1 MRDLTGMVTSVQADL
16 ARLPRVLDA
25 LLGDLEA
32 VAWRERPAPTEWSP
46 LEIVCHLRDEEA
58 EDFGARLRV
67 VVEGGTRFAAIDP
80 ERWVEQRAYRDTDP
94 RAALATLAERR
105 AANLAFLDGVPPDR
119 LRHAVTHARLGTL
132 SGLDLLAAWVRGW
145 GPDAGRRCA
154 RSTRGRSPME
164 KAPYNSRM
172 SQGEDRYHA
181 ERARIEQGHVKYRDK
196 LRAEGKL
203 FVRDRLKLLL
213 DPGSEFQED
222 WLFARNQEADTPAD
236 GVVTGVGKVGGR
248 TVCLM
253 ANDYTVKAGSWGEK
267 TVLKIVRIQE
277 KAARLRVPMLY
288 LVDAAGGRIS
298 EQIKIFPGRF
308 HAGRIF
314 YNEVQLSG
322 VVPQIC
328 ILFGPSPAGSAYL
341 PALTDL
347 VIMVDGK
354 ASLYVGSPRMV
365 EMAIGEK
372 TTLEELG
379 GARMHCTVSGC
390 GDVLATSDEEA
401 IELAKRY
408 LSYMPGSY
416 REPPA
421 RAAAAEPKP
430 GRSIDE
436 IVPYDQRKWFD
447 MYEVIDRVIDAGS
460 WFEVKK
466 LFAAEVI
473 VGLARID
480 GRAVGI
486 VANQPKVKGGVLM
499 VDSSDKAARFIWLCN
514 AFNIPLVYL
523 ADVAGFMV
531 GSKVEREGII
541 RHGAKMV
548 FATSQATVPKISV
561 IVRKCYGAGLYAMCG
576 PAFEPDA
583 TLALPQGQ
591 IAIMGPEPAVNAVYY
606 NKIME
611 LPESERAAYVKAK
624 RDEYAQD
631 VDVYKL
637 ASEMLID
644 DIVPGASLRAE
655 LVKRLAYAESKVHE
669 FPQRRNGV
677 FPV

>member
-1 MRDLTGMVTSVQADL
+1 
-16 ARLPRVLDA
+16 
-25 LLGDLEA
+25 
-32 VAWRERPAPTEWSP
+32 
-46 LEIVCHLRDEEA
+46 
-58 EDFGARLRV
+58 
-67 VVEGGTRFAAIDP
+67 
-80 ERWVEQRAYRDTDP
+80 
-94 RAALATLAERR
+94 
-105 AANLAFLDGVPPDR
+105 
-119 LRHAVTHARLGTL
+119 
-132 SGLDLLAAWVRGW
+132 
-145 GPDAGRRCA
+145 
-154 RSTRGRSPME
+154 
-164 KAPYNSRM
+164 M
-172 SQGEDRYHA
+172 SQGEDRYHQ
-181 ERARIEQGHVKYRDK
+181 ERARIEQGHTKYRDK

-222 WLFARNQEADTPAD
+222 FLFARSNEADTPAD
-236 GVVTGVGKVGGR
+236 GVVTGVGRVGGR
-248 TVCLM
+248 TVCIM

-347 VIMVDGK
+347 VIMVEGK

-365 EMAIGEK
+365 ERAIGEK

-379 GARMHCTVSGC
+379 GARMHCEVSGC
-390 GDVLATSDEEA
+390 GDVLAASDEEA
-401 IELAKRY
+401 IELARRY
-408 LSYMPGSY
+408 LSYMPGSFS
-416 REPPA
+416 ETPA
-421 RAAAAEPKP
+421 RTLAVEPKP
-430 GRSIDE
+430 GRAIDD

-447 MYEVIDRVIDAGS
+447 MYEVIDRVVDAGS

-466 LFAAEVI
+466 LFAGEII
-473 VGLARID
+473 VGLARIG
-480 GRAVGI
+480 GRVTGI

-523 ADVAGFMV
+523 ADIAGFMV
-531 GSKVEREGII
+531 GTKVERQGII

-583 TLALPQGQ
+583 TIALPQGQ

-644 DIVPGASLRAE
+644 DIVPGSTLRDE
-655 LVKRLAYAESKVHE
+655 LVKRLTYAETKVHE

>member
-1 MRDLTGMVTSVQADL
+1 MTG
-16 ARLPRVLDA
+16 
-25 LLGDLEA
+25 GE
-32 VAWRERPAPTEWSP
+32 ERY
-46 LEIVCHLRDEEA
+46 
-58 EDFGARLRV
+58 
-67 VVEGGTRFAAIDP
+67 VE
-80 ERWVEQRAYRDTDP
+80 
-94 RAALATLAERR
+94 
-105 AANLAFLDGVPPDR
+105 
-119 LRHAVTHARLGTL
+119 
-132 SGLDLLAAWVRGW
+132 
-145 GPDAGRRCA
+145 
-154 RSTRGRSPME
+154 
-164 KAPYNSRM
+164 
-172 SQGEDRYHA
+172 
-181 ERARIEQGHVKYRDK
+181 ERARIEQGNTKYRDK

-213 DPGSEFQED
+213 DSGSEFEED
-222 WLFARNQEADTPAD
+222 WLFARSEEAETPAD
-236 GVVTGVGKVGGR
+236 GVVTGVGRVGGR
-248 TVCLM
+248 TVCVM

-267 TVLKIVRIQE
+267 TVQKIIRIQE
-277 KAARLRVPMLY
+277 KAARLQVPLVY

-298 EQIKIFPGRF
+298 EQIKIFPGRL

-322 VVPQIC
+322 VVPQVC

-341 PALTDL
+341 PALTDV

-390 GDVLATSDEEA
+390 GDVLAASDEEA
-401 IELAKRY
+401 IDLARRY
-408 LSYMPGSY
+408 LAYMPPSY
-416 REPPA
+416 RQTPA
-421 RAAAAEPKP
+421 RGEPREAKP
-430 GRSIDE
+430 GRSIDQ
-436 IVPYDQRKWFD
+436 IVPYDQRKYFD
-447 MYEVIDRVIDAGS
+447 MYELIDRVIDADS
-460 WFEVKK
+460 WFEIKR
-466 LFAAEVI
+466 LFAPEMI
-473 VGLARID
+473 VGFARLG
-480 GRAVGI
+480 GRTVGI
-486 VANQPKVKGGVLM
+486 VANQPKVKGGVLF
-499 VDSSDKAARFIWLCN
+499 VDSADKAARFIWLCN

-531 GSKVEREGII
+531 GTKVERQGII

-583 TLALPQGQ
+583 ALSLPQGQ

-611 LPESERAAYVKAK
+611 LPASERAAYVARK
-624 RDEYAQD
+624 REEYAED
-631 VDVYKL
+631 VDIYKL

-644 DIVPGASLRAE
+644 DIVPGSALRAE
-655 LVKRLAYAESKVHE
+655 LIKRLGYAETKVLE
-669 FPQRRNGV
+669 FPARRNAV
-677 FPV
+677 YPV

>member
-1 MRDLTGMVTSVQADL
+1 VSEG
-16 ARLPRVLDA
+16 
-25 LLGDLEA
+25 E
-32 VAWRERPAPTEWSP
+32 ER
-46 LEIVCHLRDEEA
+46 
-58 EDFGARLRV
+58 
-67 VVEGGTRFAAIDP
+67 
-80 ERWVEQRAYRDTDP
+80 YR
-94 RAALATLAERR
+94 R
-105 AANLAFLDGVPPDR
+105 
-119 LRHAVTHARLGTL
+119 
-132 SGLDLLAAWVRGW
+132 
-145 GPDAGRRCA
+145 
-154 RSTRGRSPME
+154 
-164 KAPYNSRM
+164 
-172 SQGEDRYHA
+172 

-213 DPGSEFQED
+213 DPGTEFQED
-222 WLFARNQEADTPAD
+222 WLFARSEEAETPAD
-236 GVVTGVGKVGGR
+236 GVVTGVGTVGGR
-248 TVCLM
+248 PVCIM

-277 KAARLRVPMLY
+277 KAARLRIPIVY

-322 VVPQIC
+322 VVPQVC

-390 GDVLATSDEEA
+390 GDVLAESDEDA
-401 IELAKRY
+401 IARARRY
-408 LSYMPGSY
+408 LGYMPASCAG
-416 REPPA
+416 RPEDQEAVEPTV
-421 RAAAAEPKP
+421 
-430 GRSIDE
+430 GRSIEE

-460 WFEVKK
+460 WFEIKR
-466 LFAAEVI
+466 LFAAEII
-473 VGLARID
+473 VGLGRIG
-480 GRAVGI
+480 GRVVGV
-486 VANQPKVKGGVLM
+486 VANQPKVKGGVLF
-499 VDSSDKAARFIWLCN
+499 VDSSDKAAKFIWLCN
-514 AFNIPLVYL
+514 AFNVPLVYL

-531 GSKVEREGII
+531 GTKVEREGII

-561 IVRKCYGAGLYAMCG
+561 VVRKCYGAGLYAMCG

-583 TLALPQGQ
+583 ALSLPQGQ
-591 IAIMGPEPAVNAVYY
+591 IAIMGPEPAINAVYY

-611 LPESERAAYVKAK
+611 LPESERAAYVRQK
-624 RDEYAQD
+624 REEYAED
-631 VDVYKL
+631 VDVYRL
-637 ASEMLID
+637 ASEMLVD
-644 DIVPGASLRAE
+644 DIVPGSALRAE
-655 LVKRLAYAESKVHE
+655 LIKRLAYAETKVHE
-669 FPQRRNGV
+669 FPARRNGV
-677 FPV
+677 YPV

>member
-1 MRDLTGMVTSVQADL
+1 MTNG
-16 ARLPRVLDA
+16 
-25 LLGDLEA
+25 
-32 VAWRERPAPTEWSP
+32 
-46 LEIVCHLRDEEA
+46 EE
-58 EDFGARLRV
+58 
-67 VVEGGTRFAAIDP
+67 
-80 ERWVEQRAYRDTDP
+80 
-94 RAALATLAERR
+94 
-105 AANLAFLDGVPPDR
+105 
-119 LRHAVTHARLGTL
+119 RHAR
-132 SGLDLLAAWVRGW
+132 
-145 GPDAGRRCA
+145 
-154 RSTRGRSPME
+154 
-164 KAPYNSRM
+164 
-172 SQGEDRYHA
+172 

-222 WLFARNQEADTPAD
+222 WLFARSAEADTPAD
-236 GVVTGVGKVGGR
+236 GVVTGVGRVGGR
-248 TVCLM
+248 TVCVM

-267 TVLKIVRIQE
+267 TVQKIVRIQE
-277 KAARLRVPMLY
+277 KAARLRVPLVY

-322 VVPQIC
+322 VVPQVC
-328 ILFGPSPAGSAYL
+328 LLFGPSPAGSAYL
-341 PALTDL
+341 PALTDV
-347 VIMVDGK
+347 VIMVEGK

-372 TTLEELG
+372 TTLEDLG
-379 GARMHCTVSGC
+379 GARMHCSVSGC
-390 GDVLATSDEEA
+390 GDVLASSDEDA
-401 IELAKRY
+401 IELGRRY
-408 LSYMPGSY
+408 LAFMPGSY
-416 REPPA
+416 REVSPRTEPA
-421 RAAAAEPKP
+421 EAKP
-430 GRSIDE
+430 GRSIED
-436 IVPYDQRKWFD
+436 IVPYDQRKYFD

-460 WFEVKK
+460 WFEIKR
-466 LFAAEVI
+466 LFAPEII
-473 VGLARID
+473 VGFARLG

-499 VDSSDKAARFIWLCN
+499 VDSADKAARFIWLCN
-514 AFNIPLVYL
+514 AFNIPLAYL
-523 ADVAGFMV
+523 ADVPGFMV
-531 GSKVEREGII
+531 GTKVERQGII

-611 LPESERAAYVKAK
+611 LPESERAAYVKAR

-637 ASEMLID
+637 ASEMLVD
-644 DIVPGASLRAE
+644 DIVPGSALRAE
-655 LVKRLAYAESKVHE
+655 LIKRLAYAESKAHE
-669 FPQRRNGV
+669 FPARRNGV
-677 FPV
+677 YPV

>member
-1 MRDLTGMVTSVQADL
+1 
-16 ARLPRVLDA
+16 
-25 LLGDLEA
+25 
-32 VAWRERPAPTEWSP
+32 
-46 LEIVCHLRDEEA
+46 
-58 EDFGARLRV
+58 
-67 VVEGGTRFAAIDP
+67 
-80 ERWVEQRAYRDTDP
+80 
-94 RAALATLAERR
+94 
-105 AANLAFLDGVPPDR
+105 
-119 LRHAVTHARLGTL
+119 
-132 SGLDLLAAWVRGW
+132 
-145 GPDAGRRCA
+145 
-154 RSTRGRSPME
+154 
-164 KAPYNSRM
+164 
-172 SQGEDRYHA
+172 
-181 ERARIEQGHVKYRDK
+181 
-196 LRAEGKL
+196 
-203 FVRDRLKLLL
+203 
-213 DPGSEFQED
+213 
-222 WLFARNQEADTPAD
+222 
-236 GVVTGVGKVGGR
+236 
-248 TVCLM
+248 M

-267 TVLKIVRIQE
+267 TVQKIVRIQE
-277 KAARLRVPMLY
+277 KAARLQVPMLY

-322 VVPQIC
+322 VVPQVC

-379 GARMHCTVSGC
+379 GARMHTEVSGC
-390 GDVLATSDEEA
+390 GDVLAASDEEA
-401 IELAKRY
+401 IEIAKRY
-408 LSYMPGSY
+408 LSYMPASY
-416 REPPA
+416 KETPA
-421 RAAAAEPKP
+421 ARRTAEPAP
-430 GRSIDE
+430 GRSIDD

-447 MYEVIDRVIDAGS
+447 MYELIDRLVDAES
-460 WFEVKK
+460 FFEIKK
-466 LFAAEVI
+466 RFAGEII
-473 VGLARID
+473 VGLARLD
-480 GRAVGI
+480 GRVVGI

-523 ADVAGFMV
+523 SDIAGFMV
-531 GSKVEREGII
+531 GTKVERQGII

-548 FATSQATVPKISV
+548 FATSQATVPKICV

-611 LPESERAAYVKAK
+611 LPEAERAAYVKAK

-644 DIVPGASLRAE
+644 DIVAGSALRVE
-655 LVKRLAYAESKVHE
+655 LIKRLAYAESKAQA
-669 FPQRRNGV
+669 FPARRNGV

>member
-1 MRDLTGMVTSVQADL
+1 
-16 ARLPRVLDA
+16 
-25 LLGDLEA
+25 
-32 VAWRERPAPTEWSP
+32 
-46 LEIVCHLRDEEA
+46 
-58 EDFGARLRV
+58 
-67 VVEGGTRFAAIDP
+67 
-80 ERWVEQRAYRDTDP
+80 
-94 RAALATLAERR
+94 
-105 AANLAFLDGVPPDR
+105 
-119 LRHAVTHARLGTL
+119 
-132 SGLDLLAAWVRGW
+132 
-145 GPDAGRRCA
+145 
-154 RSTRGRSPME
+154 ME

>member
-1 MRDLTGMVTSVQADL
+1 VSD
-16 ARLPRVLDA
+16 
-25 LLGDLEA
+25 
-32 VAWRERPAPTEWSP
+32 
-46 LEIVCHLRDEEA
+46 
-58 EDFGARLRV
+58 
-67 VVEGGTRFAAIDP
+67 GT
-80 ERWVEQRAYRDTDP
+80 Q
-94 RAALATLAERR
+94 
-105 AANLAFLDGVPPDR
+105 
-119 LRHAVTHARLGTL
+119 
-132 SGLDLLAAWVRGW
+132 
-145 GPDAGRRCA
+145 
-154 RSTRGRSPME
+154 
-164 KAPYNSRM
+164 
-172 SQGEDRYHA
+172 RYHDA
-181 ERARIEQGHVKYRDK
+181 RARIEQGHVKYREK

-213 DPGSEFQED
+213 DPGTELQEE
-222 WLFARNQEADTPAD
+222 WLFARSEEADTPAD
-236 GVVTGVGKVGGR
+236 GVVTGVGTVGGR
-248 TVCLM
+248 TVCIM

-390 GDVLATSDEEA
+390 GDVLAASDEDA
-401 IELAKRY
+401 IETAKRY
-408 LSYMPGSY
+408 LAYLPQSFAERPAV
-416 REPPA
+416 REA
-421 RAAAAEPKP
+421 VEPKA
-430 GRSIDE
+430 GRSIDA
-436 IVPYDQRKWFD
+436 IVPYDQRKYFD
-447 MYEVIDRVIDAGS
+447 MYELIDRLVDDGS
-460 WFEVKK
+460 WFEIKK
-466 LFAAEVI
+466 LFAGEII
-473 VGLARID
+473 VGLARLAGKVI
-480 GRAVGI
+480 GI

-499 VDSSDKAARFIWLCN
+499 VDSSDKAAKFIWLCN

-523 ADVAGFMV
+523 SDIAGFMV
-531 GSKVEREGII
+531 GSKVERQGII

-548 FATSQATVPKISV
+548 FATSQATVPKIAV

-583 TLALPQGQ
+583 TIALPQGQ

-611 LPESERAAYVKAK
+611 LPESERAAYVKQK
-624 RDEYAQD
+624 RDEYAED
-631 VDVYKL
+631 VDIYRL

-644 DIVPGASLRAE
+644 DIVPGDRLRAE
-655 LVKRLAYAESKVHE
+655 LIKRLAYAESKAHD
-669 FPQRRNGV
+669 FPPRRNGV
-677 FPV
+677 YPV

>member
-1 MRDLTGMVTSVQADL
+1 
-16 ARLPRVLDA
+16 
-25 LLGDLEA
+25 
-32 VAWRERPAPTEWSP
+32 
-46 LEIVCHLRDEEA
+46 
-58 EDFGARLRV
+58 
-67 VVEGGTRFAAIDP
+67 
-80 ERWVEQRAYRDTDP
+80 
-94 RAALATLAERR
+94 
-105 AANLAFLDGVPPDR
+105 
-119 LRHAVTHARLGTL
+119 
-132 SGLDLLAAWVRGW
+132 
-145 GPDAGRRCA
+145 
-154 RSTRGRSPME
+154 ME
-164 KAPYNSRM
+164 KAPYNSGM

-416 REPPA
+416 REAPG
-421 RAAAAEPKP
+421 RTAAAEPKP

-480 GRAVGI
+480 GRSVGI

-583 TLALPQGQ
+583 TLSLPQGQ

-637 ASEMLID
+637 ASEMLVD

>member
-1 MRDLTGMVTSVQADL
+1 MARMATG
-16 ARLPRVLDA
+16 
-25 LLGDLEA
+25 
-32 VAWRERPAPTEWSP
+32 
-46 LEIVCHLRDEEA
+46 EEKY
-58 EDFGARLRV
+58 
-67 VVEGGTRFAAIDP
+67 
-80 ERWVEQRAYRDTDP
+80 Q
-94 RAALATLAERR
+94 
-105 AANLAFLDGVPPDR
+105 
-119 LRHAVTHARLGTL
+119 
-132 SGLDLLAAWVRGW
+132 S
-145 GPDAGRRCA
+145 
-154 RSTRGRSPME
+154 
-164 KAPYNSRM
+164 
-172 SQGEDRYHA
+172 
-181 ERARIEQGHVKYRDK
+181 ERARIEQGHAKYRDK
-196 LRAEGKL
+196 LKAEGKL
-203 FVRDRLKLLL
+203 FVRERLKLLL

-222 WLFARNQEADTPAD
+222 WMFARSNEPDTPAD
-236 GVVTGVGKVGGR
+236 GVVTGVGRVGGR
-248 TVCLM
+248 TVCIM

-277 KAARLRVPMLY
+277 KAARLQCPMLY

-322 VVPQIC
+322 VVPQVC

-390 GDVLATSDEEA
+390 GDVLAASDEEA
-401 IELAKRY
+401 IEIAKRY
-408 LSYMPGSY
+408 LSYMPQSF
-416 REPPA
+416 RETSER
-421 RAAAAEPKP
+421 RAGADPKP
-430 GRSIDE
+430 GRSIEE
-436 IVPYDQRKWFD
+436 IVPYDQRKYFD

-460 WFEVKK
+460 WLEIKQ
-466 LFAAEVI
+466 LFAREII
-473 VGLARID
+473 VGLGRID
-480 GRAVGI
+480 GRTIGV

-499 VDSSDKAARFIWLCN
+499 VDSADKAAKFIWLCN
-514 AFNIPLVYL
+514 AYNIPLVYL
-523 ADVAGFMV
+523 SDIAGFMV
-531 GSKVEREGII
+531 GTKVEREGII

-583 TLALPQGQ
+583 TIALPQGQ

-606 NKIME
+606 NRIME
-611 LPESERAAYVKAK
+611 LPESERAAWVKQK
-624 RDEYAQD
+624 RDEFAED

-644 DIVPGASLRAE
+644 DIVPGSALRAE
-655 LVKRLAYAESKVHE
+655 LVKRLTYAASKVHE

-677 FPV
+677 YPV

>member
-1 MRDLTGMVTSVQADL
+1 
-16 ARLPRVLDA
+16 
-25 LLGDLEA
+25 
-32 VAWRERPAPTEWSP
+32 
-46 LEIVCHLRDEEA
+46 
-58 EDFGARLRV
+58 
-67 VVEGGTRFAAIDP
+67 
-80 ERWVEQRAYRDTDP
+80 
-94 RAALATLAERR
+94 
-105 AANLAFLDGVPPDR
+105 
-119 LRHAVTHARLGTL
+119 
-132 SGLDLLAAWVRGW
+132 
-145 GPDAGRRCA
+145 
-154 RSTRGRSPME
+154 
-164 KAPYNSRM
+164 M
-172 SQGEDRYHA
+172 SQGEERYHQ

-196 LRAEGKL
+196 LRAEGKM

-213 DPGSEFQED
+213 DPGTEFQED
-222 WLFARNQEADTPAD
+222 WLFARNQESDTPAD

-248 TVCLM
+248 TVCVM

-277 KAARLRVPMLY
+277 KAARLGVPMLY

-322 VVPQIC
+322 VVPQVC

-372 TTLEELG
+372 TTLEALG
-379 GARMHCTVSGC
+379 GARMHCEVSGC
-390 GDVLATSDEEA
+390 GDVLAASDEEA

-408 LSYMPGSY
+408 LSYMPGSF
-416 REPPA
+416 RELPA

-466 LFAAEVI
+466 LFAQEVI
-473 VGLARID
+473 VGFARID
-480 GRAVGI
+480 GRVVGV

-523 ADVAGFMV
+523 SDVAGFMV

-548 FATSQATVPKISV
+548 FATSQATVAKISV

-583 TLALPQGQ
+583 TLSLPQGQ

-624 RDEYAQD
+624 RDEYAAD
-631 VDVYKL
+631 VDIYKL
-637 ASEMLID
+637 ASEMLVD
-644 DIVPGASLRAE
+644 DIVPGAALRAE
-655 LVKRLAYAESKVHE
+655 LVKRLAYAESKAHE
-669 FPQRRNGV
+669 FPARRNGV
-677 FPV
+677 YPV

>member
-1 MRDLTGMVTSVQADL
+1 VG
-16 ARLPRVLDA
+16 
-25 LLGDLEA
+25 
-32 VAWRERPAPTEWSP
+32 ERRS
-46 LEIVCHLRDEEA
+46 
-58 EDFGARLRV
+58 GAQV
-67 VVEGGTRFAAIDP
+67 SAG
-80 ERWVEQRAYRDTDP
+80 EQR
-94 RAALATLAERR
+94 
-105 AANLAFLDGVPPDR
+105 
-119 LRHAVTHARLGTL
+119 
-132 SGLDLLAAWVRGW
+132 
-145 GPDAGRRCA
+145 
-154 RSTRGRSPME
+154 
-164 KAPYNSRM
+164 
-172 SQGEDRYHA
+172 YHD
-181 ERARIEQGHVKYRDK
+181 ERARIEEGHVKYREK

-203 FVRDRLKLLL
+203 FVRERLKLLL
-213 DPGSEFQED
+213 DPGTDFQED
-222 WLFARNQEADTPAD
+222 WLFARNQEPDTPAD
-236 GVVTGVGKVGGR
+236 GVVTGVGTVGGR
-248 TVCLM
+248 TVCIM

-267 TVLKIVRIQE
+267 TILKIVRIQE
-277 KAARLRVPMLY
+277 KAARLQVPMLY
-288 LVDAAGGRIS
+288 LVDAAGARIS
-298 EQIKIFPGRF
+298 EQVKVFPGRF

-372 TTLEELG
+372 TTLEDLG
-379 GARMHCTVSGC
+379 GARMHCAVSGC
-390 GDVLATSDEEA
+390 GDVLAASDEEA
-401 IELAKRY
+401 IEIAKRY
-408 LSYMPGSY
+408 LAYMPSSF
-416 REPPA
+416 REVPA
-421 RAAAAEPKP
+421 ARETAEPKP
-430 GRSIDE
+430 GRAIDD
-436 IVPYDQRKWFD
+436 IVPYDQRKYFD
-447 MYEVIDRVIDAGS
+447 MYEVIDRIIDAGS

-466 LFAAEVI
+466 LFAGEVI
-473 VGLARID
+473 VGLARLA
-480 GRAVGI
+480 GRVIGV

-499 VDSSDKAARFIWLCN
+499 VDSSDKAAKFIWLCN

-523 ADVAGFMV
+523 SDVAGFMV

-548 FATSQATVPKISV
+548 FATSMATVPKISV

-583 TLALPQGQ
+583 TISLPQGQ
-591 IAIMGPEPAVNAVYY
+591 IAIMGPEPAVNAVYF

-611 LPESERAAYVKAK
+611 LPESERAAYVKGK
-624 RDEYAQD
+624 RDEFAAD

-644 DIVPGASLRAE
+644 DIVPGSRLRAE
-655 LVKRLAYAESKVHE
+655 LIKRLAYAQTKAHD

-677 FPV
+677 YPV